1 MSSLE
6 EQIRGD
12 VLQALPSLP
21 TETLTLLLEKLI
33 SCGVESKGDLQY
45 VREEDI
51 SELLRPIQC
60 RKILSAWKLE
70 PESHTPGSPVPSS
83 SSSYPSSL
91 TSPTASSTPRTSTSS
106 TPRRPTSSITWPE
119 TFEVQWDKMPAGLQ
133 SAIANGERPTAADRR
148 QLVRVLA
155 DEVKKL
161 ETNPTR
167 AQCLTVSHNIVRQ
180 YPKSF
185 ADADT
190 QETGAAACSSLLS
203 QLKNRIEHLNRN
215 NYLAHR
221 RAQRA
226 VAGAFRPMR
235 GPTDTYGCT
244 SWQPELAT
252 GETDDSLEEQ
262 RKRME
267 ELFLQHGVAGGERG
281 EVNQLM
287 ESTYCLQRRMI
298 NATPHPTI
306 VDLRNKWPF
315 LFIPRGIY
323 THFQLLTDKDV
334 RRLMEHSMIE
344 WSRPLIEYFKQKPT
358 NKEVQSALPTDEAN
372 VAAYI
377 VQLLLAHFKESKEGL
392 VLKADATATAADV
405 QQSLT
410 LPTSPRLIVLVWWPF

>member
-1 MSSLE
+1 
-6 EQIRGD
+6 
-12 VLQALPSLP
+12 
-21 TETLTLLLEKLI
+21 
-33 SCGVESKGDLQY
+33 
-45 VREEDI
+45 
-51 SELLRPIQC
+51 
-60 RKILSAWKLE
+60 
-70 PESHTPGSPVPSS
+70 
-83 SSSYPSSL
+83 
-91 TSPTASSTPRTSTSS
+91 
-106 TPRRPTSSITWPE
+106 
-119 TFEVQWDKMPAGLQ
+119 MPAGLQ

-148 QLVRVLA
+148 QMVRVLA

-410 LPTSPRLIVLVWWPF
+410 LPTSPRLIVLGETQSWMLSIEGQVVCEGTSFLSGLAALFASYYNFNLQYQDEAACTLEFIQRCFIDINPERGTKTRQGKGVSKKTGREVQKKAHTVNPHVATLLRKLMDFKCFV